1 MEKAILKVE
10 GISCE
15 HCMVS
20 IINAVEA
27 LPGVVRVSV
36 NLAAK
41 SVAAEYDSSQIALDK
56 IKAKIEEQGYDV
68 L

>member
-1 MEKAILKVE
+1 MEKTILKIE
-10 GISCE
+10 GMSCK
-15 HCMVS
+15 HCVS
-20 IINAVEA
+20 SITKAIEA
-27 LPGVVRVSV
+27 LPGIAKVAV

-41 SVAAEYDSSQIALDK
+41 NVAVEYDSSQISLDK